1 MKILEDINLISP
13 KTLERLTTEYK
24 EEYLTSPNNDYVVF
38 DGTAKIVFEGAIEEC
53 VAFIE
58 VTAKKY
64 LAIYSKEAYNKM
76 IEKISRKL

>member
-1 MKILEDINLISP
+1 MKILDNISTIPTNLLEKIINQ
-13 KTLERLTTEYK
+13 YK
-24 EEYLTSPNNDYVVF
+24 EEYLTSPTNEYVVF
-38 DGTAKIVFEGAIEEC
+38 DGTSKIVFEGTIEEC

>member
-1 MKILEDINLISP
+1 MKILDDINLISP

-24 EEYLTSPNNDYVVF
+24 EEYLISSNNDYVVF
-38 DGTAKIVFEGAIEEC
+38 DGTAKVIFEGTIEEC

>member
-1 MKILEDINLISP
+1 MISP
-13 KTLERLTTEYK
+13 KTLERLTTGYK

-38 DGTAKIVFEGAIEEC
+38 DGTAKIVFEGTIEEC

>member
-1 MKILEDINLISP
+1 MKILDNISTIPTNLLEKIINQ
-13 KTLERLTTEYK
+13 YK
-24 EEYLTSPNNDYVVF
+24 EEYLTSSNNDYVVF
-38 DGTAKIVFEGAIEEC
+38 DGTAKVIFEGTIEEC

>member
-1 MKILEDINLISP
+1 MKILDNVSTIPTNLLEKIINQ
-13 KTLERLTTEYK
+13 YK
-24 EEYLTSPNNDYVVF
+24 EEYLTSLNNEYVVF
-38 DGTAKIVFEGAIEEC
+38 SGTAKVIFEGTIEEC

>member
-1 MKILEDINLISP
+1 MKILDDINLISP
-13 KTLERLTTEYK
+13 KILERLTTEYK
-24 EEYLTSPNNDYVVF
+24 EEYLTSPNNEYVVF
-38 DGTAKIVFEGAIEEC
+38 SGTAKIVFEGTIEEC

>member
-1 MKILEDINLISP
+1 MKILDDINLISP
-13 KTLERLTTEYK
+13 KTLERLTTGYK
-24 EEYLTSPNNDYVVF
+24 EEYLTSLNNEYVVF
-38 DGTAKIVFEGAIEEC
+38 DGTAKVIFEGGIEEC
-53 VAFIE
+53 VAFME

>member
-1 MKILEDINLISP
+1 MRILDDINLISP

-24 EEYLTSPNNDYVVF
+24 EEYLTSSNNDYVVF
-38 DGTAKIVFEGAIEEC
+38 DGTAKVIFEGTIEEC

-76 IEKISRKL
+76 IEKISL